1 MSLKKLTLCLSVAL
15 LAAWAGCGQDTPGG
29 VPAPTAEG
37 PRSADKD
44 GTEALGAP
52 TLTLATGS
60 GIAHGGVSMEGV
72 SSAELTVSVPANAE
86 IRQVLL
92 YWAGGTTAASGDEQV
107 SLDGVPV
114 QGQLIGGPTWF
125 YTFESNVYRFSA
137 YRADITDL
145 DLVTPGVNT
154 LTLSDFSFTTMAV
167 DENNGASVVVI
178 WDDGGTTGIQLRD
191 GLDMAYYGFSG
202 VLNTTVPQTFAVT
215 PAASDRLADLVI
227 LAASVGRN
235 RPTRVLVTTTAGVQM
250 FEDPMGG
257 LDGTQWDSRQLPILI
272 PAGATEVTV
281 QVVSTE
287 SNDPRGAS
295 LGWVCAALAVP
306 AAGEGNLPYA
316 VSGTVFIDADGD
328 GLQDPTELGLP
339 GVVVDLVPVG
349 GGGAMSVGTDAQGR
363 YAFAAAAGAYDVVVD
378 PLDHVGSFNADLAAS
393 FTATTPLSRPVT
405 VGPDATGND
414 FGFEPSVTRLLEDI
428 RSGAITTDGLT
439 QGMWRQIFRCA
450 ILAEQLT
457 GELDEEYGRLE
468 REPVQGDDCGDVYER
483 LYYDAYTLRELLA
496 TVQGLFLPEPF
507 QFAGGHE
514 LIQAYKLLAAEPR
527 DVEEDARQELL
538 VTELNF
544 VSGRGTVG
552 RLDLMASVA
561 SWVESLFA
569 SSDDDKS
576 AAGNAPDKDR
586 STRLGGALQVME
598 AINTG
603 GGGGVDE

>member
-1 MSLKKLTLCLSVAL
+1 M
-15 LAAWAGCGQDTPGG
+15 
-29 VPAPTAEG
+29 
-37 PRSADKD
+37 
-44 GTEALGAP
+44 
-52 TLTLATGS
+52 
-60 GIAHGGVSMEGV
+60 
-72 SSAELTVSVPANAE
+72 
-86 IRQVLL
+86 
-92 YWAGGTTAASGDEQV
+92 
-107 SLDGVPV
+107 
-114 QGQLIGGPTWF
+114 
-125 YTFESNVYRFSA
+125 
-137 YRADITDL
+137 
-145 DLVTPGVNT
+145 
-154 LTLSDFSFTTMAV
+154 
-167 DENNGASVVVI
+167 
-178 WDDGGTTGIQLRD
+178 
-191 GLDMAYYGFSG
+191 
-202 VLNTTVPQTFAVT
+202 
-215 PAASDRLADLVI
+215 I

-287 SNDPRGAS
+287 SIDPRGAS
-295 LGWVCAALAVP
+295 LGWVCAALAAP
-306 AAGEGNLPYA
+306 EAGAGNLPYT
-316 VSGTVFIDADGD
+316 VSGSVYIDADAD
-328 GLQDPTELGLP
+328 GVQDATELGLP

-349 GGGAMSVGTDAQGR
+349 GGSAMSVGTDAMGH
-363 YAFAAAAGAYDVVVD
+363 YAFAAAAGSYDVLVD
-378 PLDHVGSFNADLAAS
+378 PLDHPGSFNADLAAS

-414 FGFEPSVTRLLEDI
+414 FGFEPAVTQLLADI
-428 RSGAITTDGLT
+428 QSGAIQTDGLT

-450 ILAEQLT
+450 ILAEQLS
-457 GELDEEYGRLE
+457 GQQDEEYGRLE
-468 REPVQGDDCGDVYER
+468 REPVQGDDCGDVLER
-483 LYYDAYTLRELLA
+483 LYYDAYTLRGLLA
-496 TVQGLFLPEPF
+496 TVQGLFLAEPF
-507 QFAGGHE
+507 QFAEGHE

-538 VTELNF
+538 VTELNY

-576 AAGNAPDKDR
+576 ADKDR
-586 STRLGGALQVME
+586 SARLGGALQVME